1 MFPATLKNPYI
12 ATIGLWIG
20 LIALAYVTSIR
31 AFAAASILMTGLI
44 PFILSI
50 LWIGHS
56 EVGTSLREQFQK
68 KWHLAMMLTTF
79 AFIYTLFAKQWA
91 AAFINNI
98 FHVDASHLGITYTL
112 LVVLY
117 APFGLL
123 YQPIVINN
131 LWATMIGMGMIWGSI
146 LPLLLVLPV
155 KLKTI
160 LKVAGVSFLIIF
172 LFSFFIGGVS
182 RLPAEAKS
190 LTTAFALWADFN
202 SQHLCTDSW
211 ATGTESVLFLG
222 GDRVL
227 VYQASNPLQPFQ
239 AQTCNFAKAF

>member
-1 MFPATLKNPYI
+1 MLGAILKNPYI
-12 ATIGLWIG
+12 AVISLWLG
-20 LIALAYVTSIR
+20 LIALTYSTSIR

-50 LWIGHS
+50 FWIGRS
-56 EVGTSLREQFQK
+56 EIGIGLREQLKK
-68 KWHLAMMLTTF
+68 KWHLAVMLTTF
-79 AFIYTLFAKQWA
+79 VFIYTLFAKQWA
-91 AAFINNI
+91 AAFINDI

-123 YQPIVINN
+123 YQPSVVSS
-131 LWATMIGMGMIWGSI
+131 LWATIISTGIIWGGI
-146 LPLLLVLPV
+146 LPMALVLPA
-155 KLKTI
+155 KLKAI
-160 LKVAGVSFLIIF
+160 LKVVGVSFLILF
-172 LFSFFIGGVS
+172 LFSLFIGGVS
-182 RLPAEAKS
+182 RLPAEAKN
-190 LTTAFALWADFN
+190 LTKTFALWADFN

-227 VYQASNPLQPFQ
+227 VYQANNPLVQFQ
-239 AQTCNFAKAF
+239 AQTCNFAKVF